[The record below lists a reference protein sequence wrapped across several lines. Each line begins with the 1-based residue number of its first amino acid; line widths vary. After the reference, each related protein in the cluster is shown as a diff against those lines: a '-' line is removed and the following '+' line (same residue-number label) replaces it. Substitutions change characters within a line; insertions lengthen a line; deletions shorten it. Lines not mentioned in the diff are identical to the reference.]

1 MYKASSR
8 CLRVIAENT
17 PVRVNIAPI
26 PAKIYAVHLN
36 AFIDLILQ
44 LPEKSGDG
52 GSRTPDLVTASHTLW
67 PTELNPRIN
76 CSNLR
81 ENCKYANI

>member
-26 PAKIYAVHLN
+26 AAEMYAIHFN
-36 AFIDLILQ
+36 AFIDFI
-44 LPEKSGDG
+44 
-52 GSRTPDLVTASHTLW
+52 
-67 PTELNPRIN
+67 
-76 CSNLR
+76 
-81 ENCKYANI
+81 